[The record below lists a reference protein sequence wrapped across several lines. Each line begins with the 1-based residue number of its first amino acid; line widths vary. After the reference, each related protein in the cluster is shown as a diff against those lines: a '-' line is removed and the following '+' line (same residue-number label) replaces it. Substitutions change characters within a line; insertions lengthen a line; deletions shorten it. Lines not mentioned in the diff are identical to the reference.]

1 MIVAGSRIAGE
12 GLKALRLDMWNL
24 LIALIRL
31 ILVPGVLLG
40 LSLLLWK
47 TGLFAPETLMIFMLV
62 NIVPAGVFSVS
73 LANRY
78 NAAPELMAQSVALTH
93 IIGAGTM
100 FVWFLILQ
108 QMPFFI

>member
-1 MIVAGSRIAGE
+1 MIWSGASTIAVAMIVAGSRIAGE

-62 NIVPAGVFSVS
+62 NIVPRRRVLCKFSQT
-73 LANRY
+73 A
-78 NAAPELMAQSVALTH
+78 
-93 IIGAGTM
+93 I
-100 FVWFLILQ
+100 
-108 QMPFFI
+108 MPRRS